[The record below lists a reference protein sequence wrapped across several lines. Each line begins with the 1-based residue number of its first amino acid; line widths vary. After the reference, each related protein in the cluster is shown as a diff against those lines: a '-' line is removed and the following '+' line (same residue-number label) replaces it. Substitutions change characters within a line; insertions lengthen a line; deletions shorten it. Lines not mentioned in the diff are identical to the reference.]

1 MRKPCLDIVEIANN
15 TGIKLEYVAILY
27 FRLGTE
33 FNLGWLLNKISAL
46 PRDTRWTSLSHSA
59 LRDDLYRTHR
69 KLTIVVLRTDAA
81 EPETQINT
89 WMKQKQACVTRCQ
102 QVLADI
108 NNIEN
113 PDLSVLSVAL
123 REIRNLL

>member
-1 MRKPCLDIVEIANN
+1 ALDIVEIASN
-15 TGIKLEYVAILY
+15 TGIELEHVAILY
-27 FRLGTE
+27 FKLGTE
-33 FNLGWLLNKISAL
+33 FSLGWLFNKISEL
-46 PRDTRWTSLSHSA
+46 PRDTRWTSLSRSA

-81 EPETQINT
+81 EPEAQMIT
-89 WMKQKQACVTRCQ
+89 WMEQKQVCINRCQ

-113 PDLSVLSVAL
+113 PDISVLSVAL